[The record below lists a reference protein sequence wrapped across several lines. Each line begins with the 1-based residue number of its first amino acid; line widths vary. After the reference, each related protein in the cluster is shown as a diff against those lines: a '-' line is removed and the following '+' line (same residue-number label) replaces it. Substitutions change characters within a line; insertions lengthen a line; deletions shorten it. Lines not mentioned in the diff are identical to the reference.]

1 MGATSFNALIIGA
14 GSIGG
19 LIDSPDSE
27 AISSHAHAYAVC
39 PDTKLIAICEPY
51 EPNALLF
58 QKKWGEIT
66 CYASLE
72 HVPED
77 AAFEIASIASS
88 TAQHAK
94 HLLTLLKRPDCS
106 YILCEKPLV
115 ATAKEFRMLKKAL
128 KQTSKKILIHLIRRY
143 NPSFIAL
150 SDRLHAGEFGHIL
163 GFSGTCTKG
172 LLHNGS
178 HLLGVFTHFFGKITA
193 LTPIHTQRVDGDLCG
208 EFAVAFDQ
216 VHGVVNVLNDT
227 GYSFFELT
235 LWYENSVIKIIEGGQ
250 KIEILSK
257 IPSPHYEGYFT
268 LEPTEI
274 IQTDLSRYALHSLEF
289 LLRESDDVCRVIL
302 KEHLHLHKMIFK
314 TFKKENLA

>member
-1 MGATSFNALIIGA
+1 MGTTPLNALIIGA

-27 AISSHAHAYAVC
+27 AISSHAHAYAVS

-51 EPNALLF
+51 ETNVLLF
-58 QKKWGEIT
+58 QKKWGKIT
-66 CYASLE
+66 CYTSLE

-77 AAFEIASIASS
+77 STFEIASIASS
-88 TAQHAK
+88 TAQHAE
-94 HLLTLLKRPDCS
+94 HLLTLLERPDCFS
-106 YILCEKPLV
+106 ILCEKPLV
-115 ATAKEFRMLKKAL
+115 ATAKEFRLLKKVL
-128 KQTSKKILIHLIRRY
+128 KQTPKKILIHLMRRY

-150 SDRLHAGEFGHIL
+150 SDRLRAGEFGHIL

-178 HLLGVFTHFFGKITA
+178 HLLGVLTHFFGKITA
-193 LTPIHTQRVDGDLCG
+193 LTPIYAQRVDGDLCG
-208 EFAVAFDQ
+208 DFAVGFDR
-216 VHGVVNVLNDT
+216 VHGVVNVLNDP

-235 LWYENSVIKIIEGGQ
+235 LWYENSVIKIIDGGQ
-250 KIEILSK
+250 RIEILSK

-268 LEPTEI
+268 LELTET

-289 LLRESDDVCRVIL
+289 LLRESDNVCRAIL

-314 TFKKENLA
+314 TFNKENLA

>member
-1 MGATSFNALIIGA
+1 MRTPPLHALIIGA

-27 AISSHAHAYAVC
+27 AISSHAHAYAVS
-39 PDTKLIAICEPY
+39 PDTKLMAICEPY
-51 EPNALLF
+51 EMNVLLF

-66 CYASLE
+66 CYPSIEQLP
-72 HVPED
+72 HD
-77 AAFEIASIASS
+77 STFDIASIASS
-88 TAQHAK
+88 TAQHAE
-94 HLLTLLKRPDCS
+94 HLLTLLERPDCS

-115 ATAKEFRMLKKAL
+115 ATAKEFRLLKKAL
-128 KQTSKKILIHLIRRY
+128 KQSPKKILIHLMRRY

-150 SDRLHAGEFGHIL
+150 SDRLRTGEFGHIL

-178 HLLGVFTHFFGKITA
+178 HLLGVLSHFFGKINA
-193 LTPIHTQRVDGDLCG
+193 LAAVHPQHVNNDLCG
-208 EFAVAFDQ
+208 EFAVAFDET
-216 VHGVVNVLNDT
+216 HGILNVLNDP

-235 LWYENSVIKIIEGGQ
+235 LWYENGVIKIIEGGQ
-250 KIEILSK
+250 RIEILSK
-257 IPSPHYEGYFT
+257 IPSPLYEGYFT
-268 LEPTEI
+268 LELNETI
-274 IQTDLSRYALHSLEF
+274 HTDLSRYALHSLEF
-289 LLRESDDVCRVIL
+289 LLHESDDVCRAIL